1 MPSFRVGAYE
11 CEGGQETEELLD
23 ALRETDERLQL
34 TSSWRSIRAVTE
46 KRIESGDFS
55 LQGLSAGQFSAF
67 ATAILFRMITDVDG
81 ALRVNP
87 AIGGGISEL
96 LQNPRPSLEEFE
108 RQFLESHGDDS
119 GGIDERNVAV
129 FFNDFYSHLSGIAEE

>member
-11 CEGGQETEELLD
+11 CEGGQETAELLA

-67 ATAILFRMITDVDG
+67 ATAILFRMITDEDG
-81 ALRVNP
+81 TLRVNP
-87 AIGGGISEL
+87 AIGGGIGEL
-96 LQNPRPSLEEFE
+96 LLNPRPSLEEFE

-119 GGIDERNVAV
+119 GRIDERNVAL
-129 FFNDFYSHLSGIAEE
+129 FFKDFYFHLSGIAGE